1 MTSKKSIAT
10 SHITTSSDY
19 KKSMSEKEIWRIV
32 SFIMSKGITIYP
44 LPKDNSK
51 GEFRPECY
59 IHVNNNGK
67 ITKSPKT
74 YRQDR
79 HLYEKIKELY
89 VWYYGKIT

>member
-1 MTSKKSIAT
+1 MKAT
-10 SHITTSSDY
+10 TTHNDSD
-19 KKSMSEKEIWRIV
+19 KNTKETWQIV

-44 LPKDNSK
+44 VPKDNSR
-51 GEFRPECY
+51 GEFKPECY

-74 YRQDR
+74 YKQDR